1 MKNYKYYVID
11 YYYSTGKLANITG
24 FNSIKAAYKYMRY
37 PIRFIY
43 QVKIVHRVVF
53 ENAINLEEER
63 MAARSWGIFE

>member
-11 YYYSTGKLANITG
+11 YYYNGGRIAYIQG

-53 ENAINLEEER
+53 ENAVSLEEER
-63 MAARSWGIFE
+63 RVAKEWGIFE